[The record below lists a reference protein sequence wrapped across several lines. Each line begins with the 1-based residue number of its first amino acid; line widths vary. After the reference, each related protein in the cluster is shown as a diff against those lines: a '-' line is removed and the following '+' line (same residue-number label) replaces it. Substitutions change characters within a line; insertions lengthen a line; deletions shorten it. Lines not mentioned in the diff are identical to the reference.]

1 MAFKKVII
9 NQAKMSTKLHVAMF
23 PWFAFGHF
31 IPYLHLSNKL
41 AERGHGVSF
50 IVPKGAQ
57 SKLQHL
63 NHYPNLINFYPLLI
77 PHVDGLPLGA
87 ETASDVPLPLHMH
100 LAIALDQTQHQ
111 VETILTTLKP
121 DFIFFDFSHWMPV
134 LAHQFGT
141 KAIFYSVVSSATL
154 SFHMVPSKKIAKYS
168 TNEELV
174 QPPPG
179 YPSLSVL
186 LKHKEFEI
194 AKVKILVEDQ
204 GTGKSIYFRITSSLK
219 DCDAIALRTNHEVEG
234 TYCDYLRQQYAKPIL
249 LTGPVLPE
257 ISVTKLDEKWTN
269 WLSNFEEG
277 TVVYCAF
284 GSQTILQKNQF
295 QELVLG
301 FELSRQ
307 PFFVSLSVPD
317 GCATIEEALPEG
329 FEERVKGRGWVYG
342 AWVPQTLMLEH
353 KSVGCFV
360 THCGHGSMW
369 ESLLS
374 NCQIICVPYL
384 LSDHIMS
391 ARLMVEELKVAV
403 EVEREDNGW
412 ISKESLSHSIISVMD
427 KDSEVA
433 GLVKYNHAKLKEVL
447 TTEGLQERYLHNFIQ
462 TLQGLLD

>member
-1 MAFKKVII
+1 VAFKKVII

-57 SKLQHL
+57 SKLQNL

-111 VETILTTLKP
+111 VETILTTLKL
-121 DFIFFDFSHWMPV
+121 DFIFFDFSYWMPV

-186 LKHKEFEI
+186 LKPKEFEI

-204 GTGKSIYFRITSSLK
+204 GTGTSLYFRITSSLK

-234 TYCDYLRQQYAKPIL
+234 TYCD
-249 LTGPVLPE
+249 
-257 ISVTKLDEKWTN
+257 
-269 WLSNFEEG
+269 
-277 TVVYCAF
+277 
-284 GSQTILQKNQF
+284 
-295 QELVLG
+295 
-301 FELSRQ
+301 
-307 PFFVSLSVPD
+307 
-317 GCATIEEALPEG
+317 
-329 FEERVKGRGWVYG
+329 
-342 AWVPQTLMLEH
+342 
-353 KSVGCFV
+353 
-360 THCGHGSMW
+360 
-369 ESLLS
+369 
-374 NCQIICVPYL
+374 
-384 LSDHIMS
+384 
-391 ARLMVEELKVAV
+391 
-403 EVEREDNGW
+403 
-412 ISKESLSHSIISVMD
+412 
-427 KDSEVA
+427 
-433 GLVKYNHAKLKEVL
+433 
-447 TTEGLQERYLHNFIQ
+447 
-462 TLQGLLD
+462 